1 MARKL
6 RIQYPGAIYH
16 VMNRGDRREAIFRED
31 ADREALLTAPA
42 EACSKTARRR
52 CQPPHDSLKK
62 INMTLSRT
70 DPFTAGM
77 WLREGNGKFYRN
89 AENSARRSRNQ
100 KWLKKVKWED

>member
-1 MARKL
+1 
-6 RIQYPGAIYH
+6 
-16 VMNRGDRREAIFRED
+16 
-31 ADREALLTAPA
+31 
-42 EACSKTARRR
+42 
-52 CQPPHDSLKK
+52 
-62 INMTLSRT
+62 MTLSRT

>member
-1 MARKL
+1 LAVH
-6 RIQYPGAIYH
+6 PGW
-16 VMNRGDRREAIFRED
+16 NRGDRREAIFRDD
-31 ADREALLTAPA
+31 ADREALLAAPA
-42 EACSKTARRR
+42 EACAKTARRR
-52 CQPPHDSLKK
+52 CQPPHGSLKK